1 MNSFHDW
8 GLVRI
13 SWAGGERILGNL
25 EIPPKIKYFIWKI
38 FHNAFPTSENLVNE
52 KSPIQPDCKLHACS
66 FETSF
71 HVFFHCQFARKLW
84 KKVEWWK
91 SIKVASNG
99 KT

>member
-1 MNSFHDW
+1 M
-8 GLVRI
+8 
-13 SWAGGERILGNL
+13 
-25 EIPPKIKYFIWKI
+25 
-38 FHNAFPTSENLVNE
+38 NE

-99 KT
+99 KTSGVLLHLFSSLTKNQFEFCCVLSWEIMEGKE